1 MLIKVKQLYIYL
13 TALLLSIPF
22 IFDLNTANFLKN
34 KIYYMVFLDD
44 FVLAIILFLFLIIFF
59 INKKIYRI
67 SKSDFIALIILFSFK
82 IYFFINYKFINI
94 NIVKIF
100 FYLLFYSVVIQNLE
114 LIVQKIDFNKLVK
127 IFLFI
132 TLGSLFLLSVIEI
145 YLFFLEKPKYL
156 IEIVEKYLLG
166 NEAQFLSNKNG
177 IEKQITTNE
186 ISNPFVANYR
196 LSIFLSNPTSVIL
209 SLSLI
214 YFLFS
219 IVFVSFIYKYFV
231 LFFILI
237 IGLFTA
243 SKLYIIFIGIL
254 FLDLIININN
264 KKNKT
269 IIIISLISFL
279 IILFIFFISKDN
291 FEIKNLY
298 FSRFIFYEQFISQI
312 DVNYLFRYQ
321 FENIPTYINKDNK
334 ITGAHSDLI
343 YLISNYGLIYFI
355 NIIYILRKDLK
366 FNYFTLYLLIVS
378 LFNGLILTLFVFLT
392 LILINLNEINN
403 SNTYKE

>member
-67 SKSDFIALIILFSFK
+67 SKSDFIALIILFSFT
-82 IYFFINYKFINI
+82 IYFYINYKFINI

-196 LSIFLSNPTSVIL
+196 LSIFLSNPTS
-209 SLSLI
+209 
-214 YFLFS
+214 
-219 IVFVSFIYKYFV
+219 
-231 LFFILI
+231 
-237 IGLFTA
+237 
-243 SKLYIIFIGIL
+243 
-254 FLDLIININN
+254 
-264 KKNKT
+264 
-269 IIIISLISFL
+269 
-279 IILFIFFISKDN
+279 
-291 FEIKNLY
+291 
-298 FSRFIFYEQFISQI
+298 
-312 DVNYLFRYQ
+312 
-321 FENIPTYINKDNK
+321 
-334 ITGAHSDLI
+334 
-343 YLISNYGLIYFI
+343 
-355 NIIYILRKDLK
+355 
-366 FNYFTLYLLIVS
+366 
-378 LFNGLILTLFVFLT
+378 
-392 LILINLNEINN
+392 
-403 SNTYKE
+403 